1 MTFVEYN
8 HPMEDERN
16 PKDPRVVF
24 AGSHRERGR
33 AKYTFT
39 CEDIAAAAGVS
50 LKTVR
55 NAAAKHEGRAELDP
69 RDLES
74 VIRFVL
80 KRRPDLAFERP
91 ARKRRAAQ

>member
-1 MTFVEYN
+1 
-8 HPMEDERN
+8 MEDERN

-39 CEDIAAAAGVS
+39 YEDIATAAGVS

-55 NAAAKHEGRAELDP
+55 NAASKHEGHAELDP

-80 KRRPDLAFERP
+80 KRRPDLAPERP
-91 ARKRRAAQ
+91 TRKRRADQ

>member
-1 MTFVEYN
+1 MD
-8 HPMEDERN
+8 DERN

-33 AKYTFT
+33 AKYKFT
-39 CEDIAAAAGVS
+39 YEDIAATAGVS

-55 NAAAKHEGRAELDP
+55 NAAAKHEGHAELDP

-80 KRRPDLAFERP
+80 KRRPDLAQEKRS
-91 ARKRRAAQ
+91 RKRKRNPAQ

>member
-1 MTFVEYN
+1 
-8 HPMEDERN
+8 MEDERN

-39 CEDIAAAAGVS
+39 YEDIATAAGVS

-55 NAAAKHEGRAELDP
+55 NAAAKHEGHAELDP

-80 KRRPDLAFERP
+80 RRRSDLLEMP
-91 ARKRRAAQ
+91 AKRKRRSPRQ